1 VKIAVLGETGQVATE
16 LIRCVPEDVELSVYG
31 RDKAEF
37 MMPELVR
44 GVARK
49 IEADVIINA
58 AAYTAVD
65 RAETEVSVAETI
77 NGHSVAALA
86 SAAAETGTPLVH
98 VSTDYVFDGSGDT
111 PHSPDEPTA
120 PLGVYGR
127 SKEIGEK
134 AIQATDT
141 PSAIMRTSWVFSA
154 HGGNFVKTML
164 RLGAGNDELTIVS
177 DQIGGPTPAA
187 DIAEAL
193 YVIARAMN
201 DGHAGGVYHFSGA
214 PSVSWADFARE
225 IFRQSG
231 LQPSVK
237 DIPTTDFPR
246 PAARPLNSRLDC
258 SSLERDF
265 GIVQPDWKAGLNKA
279 LKELLA

>member
-1 VKIAVLGETGQVATE
+1 M
-16 LIRCVPEDVELSVYG
+16 PEDVELSVYG

-120 PLGVYGR
+120 P
-127 SKEIGEK
+127 S
-134 AIQATDT
+134 T
-141 PSAIMRTSWVFSA
+141 PGNSASCS
-154 HGGNFVKTML
+154 
-164 RLGAGNDELTIVS
+164 
-177 DQIGGPTPAA
+177 P
-187 DIAEAL
+187 
-193 YVIARAMN
+193 
-201 DGHAGGVYHFSGA
+201 
-214 PSVSWADFARE
+214 PSVSWPTSVGPVRMPWL
-225 IFRQSG
+225 RGRTVRRS
-231 LQPSVK
+231 LPSFGVSPPQAVRK
-237 DIPTTDFPR
+237 SCLRSP
-246 PAARPLNSRLDC
+246 PLRFEESWAITN
-258 SSLERDF
+258 
-265 GIVQPDWKAGLNKA
+265 
-279 LKELLA
+279 